1 METLSDAEV
10 LQSLTHM
17 LRRATGTEHVQPA
30 LPRAPGGLT
39 PEPAPDFLTAK
50 RGAGLWEW
58 PS

>member
-17 LRRATGTEHVQPA
+17 LRRATGSERVQPA
-30 LPRAPGGLT
+30 LPRAPGRLT
-39 PEPAPDFLTAK
+39 SEPAPDFLSAQ